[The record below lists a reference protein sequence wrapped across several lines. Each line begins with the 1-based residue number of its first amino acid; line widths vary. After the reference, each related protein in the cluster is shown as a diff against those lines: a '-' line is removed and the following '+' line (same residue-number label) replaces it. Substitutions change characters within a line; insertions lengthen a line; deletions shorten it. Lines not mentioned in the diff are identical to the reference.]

1 LYSNGKYLETTEE
14 LRNDFMIRLHSG
26 LNGGKGGFGSMLR
39 AIGAQIEKTTNRE
52 ACRDLSG
59 RRLRDINEE
68 KRIKEWIAKQA
79 QRKEESER
87 KRRLKLER
95 LAAQPKCD
103 FNDIDFERNRS
114 EIPDIVEEALHYGLQ
129 QQQHESTS
137 SGVKRKS
144 NDNSSDNVLKKKKH
158 SLWLGIDD
166 IDDDSDDS
174 DEDKDVSNDNSN
186 KDNVSE
192 EVSLS
197 VNDSIDSEI
206 TDGVKTSASD
216 TKVEEELNE
225 SLILRQNNESIE
237 KKNDVQ
243 NENNMTVNVNYREE
257 DKQQSLLC
265 IDSNNE
271 VLSTEI
277 IANSSQSNGAQVIDE
292 PLNLMDYETIDQ
304 LESLGLDRL
313 KRSLMALGLKCGG
326 TLQERAKRLWSI
338 RGLDQKDIPKNLFA
352 SKKNK

>member
-1 LYSNGKYLETTEE
+1 METTEE
-14 LRNDFMIRLHSG
+14 LRNDCMIRLHLG

-95 LAAQPKCD
+95 LAAQPKCE
-103 FNDIDFERNRS
+103 FNDIDFEKNRS

-129 QQQHESTS
+129 QQQQQQQHQSTS

-144 NDNSSDNVLKKKKH
+144 NDNSSGNELKKKKH

-166 IDDDSDDS
+166 IDDDS

-197 VNDSIDSEI
+197 VNDSIDNEI

-216 TKVEEELNE
+216 IRAEEELNS
-225 SLILRQNNESIE
+225 SLILNTNNESIE

-243 NENNMTVNVNYREE
+243 NENNMTVNVNYSEEVE
-257 DKQQSLLC
+257 DKQQNLLC

-271 VLSTEI
+271 VHSTEI